1 MEGSKEQ
8 EQQLAQSGSCKL
20 GGSAHKPWRKQNMV
34 RGAGAKFVALLS
46 RFLNRCKTKITL
58 CTAAAGS
65 LVKQSLPDL
74 SSWVGSYFKSGILGL
89 IRTTPHLLMSPTP
102 P

>member
-1 MEGSKEQ
+1 MVGSKEQ

-20 GGSAHKPWRKQNMV
+20 GGSAHKTWRKQNT
-34 RGAGAKFVALLS
+34 GAKFVALLS